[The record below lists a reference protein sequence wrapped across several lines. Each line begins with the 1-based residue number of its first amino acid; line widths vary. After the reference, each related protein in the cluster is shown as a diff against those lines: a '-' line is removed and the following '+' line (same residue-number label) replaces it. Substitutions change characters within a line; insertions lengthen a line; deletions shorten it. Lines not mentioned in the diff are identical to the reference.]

1 MNLRELL
8 GLTTGIDPYNQPP
21 LVKDPNR
28 DSTGA
33 LINPQQTTQPIIKDI
48 QLDNNGQIMNDAD
61 RANYQAQ
68 LQVEKIM
75 NAPLSLKEKLFGAE
89 RPQTYTLA
97 QLNDSNGNTQVQPYF
112 DKEDYKK
119 VHNGWF
125 NDFADGYKENYNNG
139 FKVSNWNDSEQAKNI
154 AQRLGEG
161 FGSTMRFIDSPAGRA
176 LITGGVGL
184 AMGANPAEAFGY
196 GLGAGNIHNKLQI
209 DNQAYRNLLA
219 QQGLDTSKLGNGW
232 VDKDLAQ
239 TYALNNYR
247 QGMLQAR
254 RDIAQASDN
263 TKRAGLIQRMHAS
276 GEISDGEA
284 QRLIAQYG
292 LTVNDFKASN
302 QTRNADINAYLAP
315 HKANALDTGAWVG
328 VQGIDVRNNALAQ
341 QAQQNQYRNA
351 KLSDTQLEKIVNS
364 TKSLNEMDNIIDK
377 YSNKS
382 KDAVFGLQ
390 GAIRRNPVTSGY
402 DAGVAELRQ
411 DVDLFRKTI
420 AKDKE
425 GARLTDQDQKYY
437 DKALLNPNLTREK
450 FIQLAIQ
457 YKATLLLN
465 RRTMLN
471 EYSNLGKNTSPFV
484 LNNNILVEYKGKRKY
499 IDASMV
505 NQAVV
510 HGAKLIK

>member
-8 GLTTGIDPYNQPP
+8 GLEIAPYNQPA
-21 LVKDPNR
+21 LIKDTNR

-33 LINPQQTTQPIIKDI
+33 LINPQQSTQPIIKDI

-68 LQVEKIM
+68 LQAEKIM

-97 QLNDSNGNTQVQPYF
+97 QLNDSNGNAQVQPYF
-112 DKEDYKK
+112 DKDDYKK

-125 NDFADGYKENYNNG
+125 NDFADGYKDNYNNG

-209 DNQAYRNLLA
+209 DNQAYRNLLE

-302 QTRNADINAYLAP
+302 QTRNANVREFLAP
-315 HKANALDTGAWVG
+315 HQANALDTGTWVG
-328 VQGIDVRNNALAQ
+328 VQGIGIRDRALEQ
-341 QAQQNQYRNA
+341 QAQQNQYQNA
-351 KLSDTQLEKIVNS
+351 KLSDSQVKDLTSSQQTL
-364 TKSLNEMDNIIDK
+364 TEMDNIINK
-377 YSNKS
+377 YLDPKYN
-382 KDAVFGLQ
+382 DIFGLL
-390 GAIRRNPVTSGY
+390 GAMQRNPVTSRFNPK
-402 DAGVAELRQ
+402 VSELRQ
-411 DVDLFRKTI
+411 DIDLLRKSI
-420 AKDKE
+420 AREKE
-425 GARLTDQDQKYY
+425 GSRLTDQDQIYY
-437 DKALLNPNLTREK
+437 ERALLNPNLTRTEFINLTKKYRQTLVKNSTIMRNNLEK
-450 FIQLAIQ
+450 Q
-457 YKATLLLN
+457 
-465 RRTMLN
+465 
-471 EYSNLGKNTSPFV
+471 GKN
-484 LNNNILVEYKGKRKY
+484 
-499 IDASMV
+499 V
-505 NQAVV
+505 NTFKTGGRAF
-510 HGAKLIK
+510 

>member
-8 GLTTGIDPYNQPP
+8 GLEIAPYNQPP
-21 LVKDPNR
+21 LVKDLNR

-48 QLDNNGQIMNDAD
+48 QLDNNGQIMNDEQ
-61 RANYQAQ
+61 RAYEHA
-68 LQVEKIM
+68 K
-75 NAPLSLKEKLFGAE
+75 NAPLSLRE
-89 RPQTYTLA
+89 RLLGRTVATVPTEQEITVKDEDG
-97 QLNDSNGNTQVQPYF
+97 NDQKIKT
-112 DKEDYKK
+112 K
-119 VHNGWF
+119 VAGLETVNKGWL
-125 NDFADGYKENYNNG
+125 NDFADGYKDNYNNG

-184 AMGANPAEAFGY
+184 ALGATPAEALAY
-196 GLGAGNIHNKLQI
+196 GTNAGNIHNKLQI

-232 VDKDLAQ
+232 VDRDLAQ

-247 QGMLQAR
+247 QGTLQAR

-315 HKANALDTGAWVG
+315 HKANAYDTGAMVG
-328 VQGIDVRNNALAQ
+328 LGNLGLRQELQPYQIDNLQASTQQKRESALSSKLELQSMTDQIKLFEDNFVNVPQGKTSAILSNLKANAGFGGDDETYFNSQKAQLYNKIARTLGNEKGVLSDQDMKRIEQSIPNLSDSLAQ
-341 QAQQNQYRNA
+341 KRAKMKAINDLINIRVNEYNQRMGLVGNTSYA
-351 KLSDTQLEKIVNS
+351 IPQSGT
-364 TKSLNEMDNIIDK
+364 TKSGLKYKII
-377 YSNKS
+377 N
-382 KDAVFGLQ
+382 
-390 GAIRRNPVTSGY
+390 
-402 DAGVAELRQ
+402 
-411 DVDLFRKTI
+411 
-420 AKDKE
+420 
-425 GARLTDQDQKYY
+425 
-437 DKALLNPNLTREK
+437 
-450 FIQLAIQ
+450 
-457 YKATLLLN
+457 
-465 RRTMLN
+465 
-471 EYSNLGKNTSPFV
+471 
-484 LNNNILVEYKGKRKY
+484 
-499 IDASMV
+499 
-505 NQAVV
+505 
-510 HGAKLIK
+510 

>member
-8 GLTTGIDPYNQPP
+8 GLEIAPYNQPA
-21 LVKDPNR
+21 LIKDTNR

-33 LINPQQTTQPIIKDI
+33 LINPQQSTQPIIKDI
-48 QLDNNGQIMNDAD
+48 QLDNNGYIMNDAD

-68 LQVEKIM
+68 LQAEKIM

-97 QLNDSNGNTQVQPYF
+97 QLNDSNGNAQVQPYF
-112 DKEDYKK
+112 DKDDYKK

-125 NDFADGYKENYNNG
+125 NDFADGYKDNYNNG

-209 DNQAYRNLLA
+209 DNQAYRNLLE

-284 QRLIAQYG
+284 QRLIARYG

-315 HKANALDTGAWVG
+315 HKANAYDTGAMVG
-328 VQGIDVRNNALAQ
+328 LGNLGLRQELQPYQIDNLQASTQQKRESALSGKLELQSMTDQIKLFEDNFVNVPQDKISAILSNLKANAGFGGDDETYFNSQKAQLYNKIARTLGNEKGVLSDQDMKRIEQSIPNLSDSLAQ
-341 QAQQNQYRNA
+341 KRAKMKAINDLINIRVNEYNQRMGLVGNTSYA
-351 KLSDTQLEKIVNS
+351 IPQSGT
-364 TKSLNEMDNIIDK
+364 TKSGLKYKII
-377 YSNKS
+377 N
-382 KDAVFGLQ
+382 
-390 GAIRRNPVTSGY
+390 
-402 DAGVAELRQ
+402 
-411 DVDLFRKTI
+411 
-420 AKDKE
+420 
-425 GARLTDQDQKYY
+425 
-437 DKALLNPNLTREK
+437 
-450 FIQLAIQ
+450 
-457 YKATLLLN
+457 
-465 RRTMLN
+465 
-471 EYSNLGKNTSPFV
+471 
-484 LNNNILVEYKGKRKY
+484 
-499 IDASMV
+499 
-505 NQAVV
+505 
-510 HGAKLIK
+510 

>member
-8 GLTTGIDPYNQPP
+8 GLEITPYNQPA
-21 LVKDPNR
+21 LIKDTNR

-33 LINPQQTTQPIIKDI
+33 LINPQQSTQPIIKDI

-61 RANYQAQ
+61 RENYQAQ
-68 LQVEKIM
+68 LQAEKIM

-125 NDFADGYKENYNNG
+125 NDFADGYKDNYNNG

-209 DNQAYRNLLA
+209 DNQAYRNLLE

-315 HKANALDTGAWVG
+315 HKANAYDTGAMVNMGNFGLKQELLPYQIDNLQASTQQKLNSNG
-328 VQGIDVRNNALAQ
+328 VNIGNVQAVKGQLDRFVDMFDSVAGDKASALTSYAKTNAGFGGKNEVNFNAQRTLLFNKIARDLGGEKGVLSDQDMKRIELALPTLGDSKEQ
-341 QAQQNQYRNA
+341 KQAKIQAVYGLINDRVNQYNQMNGGYA
-351 KLSDTQLEKIVNS
+351 MPQSGT
-364 TKSLNEMDNIIDK
+364 TKNGLK
-377 YSNKS
+377 YKVIN
-382 KDAVFGLQ
+382 
-390 GAIRRNPVTSGY
+390 
-402 DAGVAELRQ
+402 
-411 DVDLFRKTI
+411 
-420 AKDKE
+420 
-425 GARLTDQDQKYY
+425 
-437 DKALLNPNLTREK
+437 
-450 FIQLAIQ
+450 
-457 YKATLLLN
+457 
-465 RRTMLN
+465 
-471 EYSNLGKNTSPFV
+471 
-484 LNNNILVEYKGKRKY
+484 
-499 IDASMV
+499 
-505 NQAVV
+505 
-510 HGAKLIK
+510 

>member
-8 GLTTGIDPYNQPP
+8 GLTTDIDPYNQPP

-68 LQVEKIM
+68 LQAEKIM

-125 NDFADGYKENYNNG
+125 NDFADGYKDNYNNG

-161 FGSTMRFIDSPAGRA
+161 FGSTIRFIDSPAGRA
-176 LITGGVGL
+176 LITGGIGL
-184 AMGANPAEAFGY
+184 VMGANPAEALAY
-196 GLGAGNIHNKLQI
+196 GTNAGNIHNKLQI
-209 DNQAYRNLLA
+209 NNQAYRNLLA

-239 TYALNNYR
+239 TYSLNNYR
-247 QGMLQAR
+247 QGTLQAR

-302 QTRNADINAYLAP
+302 QSRNADINAYLAP
-315 HKANALDTGAWVG
+315 HKANAYDTGAMVNMGNFGLKQELLPYQIDNLQASTQQKRESALSGKLELQSMTDQIKLFEDNFVNVPQGKTSAILSNLKANAGFGGDDETYFNSQKAQLYNKIARTLGNEKG
-328 VQGIDVRNNALAQ
+328 VLSDQDMKRIEQSIPNLSDSLAQ
-341 QAQQNQYRNA
+341 KRAKMKAINDLINIRVNEYNQRMGLVGNTSYA
-351 KLSDTQLEKIVNS
+351 IPQSGT
-364 TKSLNEMDNIIDK
+364 TKSGLKYKII
-377 YSNKS
+377 N
-382 KDAVFGLQ
+382 
-390 GAIRRNPVTSGY
+390 
-402 DAGVAELRQ
+402 
-411 DVDLFRKTI
+411 
-420 AKDKE
+420 
-425 GARLTDQDQKYY
+425 
-437 DKALLNPNLTREK
+437 
-450 FIQLAIQ
+450 
-457 YKATLLLN
+457 
-465 RRTMLN
+465 
-471 EYSNLGKNTSPFV
+471 
-484 LNNNILVEYKGKRKY
+484 
-499 IDASMV
+499 
-505 NQAVV
+505 
-510 HGAKLIK
+510 

>member
-8 GLTTGIDPYNQPP
+8 GLTTDIDPYNQPP

-61 RANYQAQ
+61 KANYQAQ
-68 LQVEKIM
+68 LQAEKIM

-119 VHNGWF
+119 VHNGWL
-125 NDFADGYKENYNNG
+125 NDFASGYKENYNNG
-139 FKVSNWNDSEQAKNI
+139 FKVANWNDSEQAKSI

-209 DNQAYRNLLA
+209 DNQAYRNLLE
-219 QQGLDTSKLGNGW
+219 QQGLDSSQLGNGW

-302 QTRNADINAYLAP
+302 QSRNADINAYLAP
-315 HKANALDTGAWVG
+315 HKANAYDTGAMVG
-328 VQGIDVRNNALAQ
+328 LGNLGIKQEMLPYQLENLEATTQQKRNTSGVNIGNVQAVKGQLDRFVDMFDSVAGDKASALTSYAKTNAGFGGKNEVNFNAQ
-341 QAQQNQYRNA
+341 RTLLFNKIARDLGGE
-351 KLSDTQLEKIVNS
+351 KGVLSDQDMKRIELALPTLGDSKEQKQAKI
-364 TKSLNEMDNIIDK
+364 
-377 YSNKS
+377 
-382 KDAVFGLQ
+382 
-390 GAIRRNPVTSGY
+390 
-402 DAGVAELRQ
+402 
-411 DVDLFRKTI
+411 
-420 AKDKE
+420 
-425 GARLTDQDQKYY
+425 
-437 DKALLNPNLTREK
+437 
-450 FIQLAIQ
+450 
-457 YKATLLLN
+457 
-465 RRTMLN
+465 
-471 EYSNLGKNTSPFV
+471 
-484 LNNNILVEYKGKRKY
+484 
-499 IDASMV
+499 
-505 NQAVV
+505 QAVY
-510 HGAKLIK
+510 GLINDRVSQYNQMNGGYAMPQSGTTKNGLKYKVIN

>member
-8 GLTTGIDPYNQPP
+8 GLEIAPYNQPA
-21 LVKDPNR
+21 LIKDTNR

-33 LINPQQTTQPIIKDI
+33 LINPQQSTQPIIKDI

-61 RANYQAQ
+61 RENYQAQ
-68 LQVEKIM
+68 LQAEKIM

-125 NDFADGYKENYNNG
+125 NDFADGYKDNYNNG

-209 DNQAYRNLLA
+209 DNQAYRNLLE

-302 QTRNADINAYLAP
+302 QTRNADVREFLAP
-315 HKANALDTGAWVG
+315 HQANALDTGAWVD
-328 VQGIDVRNNALAQ
+328 VQGINVRGRALDQ
-341 QAQQNQYRNA
+341 QAQQNQFQNT
-351 KLSDTQLEKIVNS
+351 KLSDSQIKDLTSSQQTLTQL
-364 TKSLNEMDNIIDK
+364 DNIINK
-377 YSNKS
+377 YSNQEY
-382 KDAVFGLQ
+382 DDVFGLL
-390 GAIRRNPVTSGY
+390 GSAKRNPLTSSY
-402 DAGVAELRQ
+402 SPKVSELRQ
-411 DVDLFRKTI
+411 DVDLFRKSI
-420 AKDKE
+420 AKAVE
-425 GARLTDQDQKYY
+425 GGKITDADQKYY
-437 DKALLNPNLTREK
+437 DKALLNPNLTRTEFINLAKKYRQTLVMNDTIMRNNLEK
-450 FIQLAIQ
+450 Q
-457 YKATLLLN
+457 
-465 RRTMLN
+465 
-471 EYSNLGKNTSPFV
+471 GKNVDTF
-484 LNNNILVEYKGKRKY
+484 KAGGR
-499 IDASMV
+499 AF
-505 NQAVV
+505 
-510 HGAKLIK
+510 